1 MPAIWGSPCAWR
13 CLRPV
18 RLRHRDDRVRPPA
31 DAQCGRHARQGRAR
45 TDAQPAA
52 GRAGAGPGLGIDRRG
67 AAGRRRPLR
76 VAAGRISQPMR
87 AGHDRPVPGADG
99 NRYRGPWRPAS
110 GDGQAAAA
118 TRRHGGAGLL
128 RFFHAPALGLDRR
141 ADERAA
147 DRHGSLHAGQ
157 DC

>member
-1 MPAIWGSPCAWR
+1 
-13 CLRPV
+13 
-18 RLRHRDDRVRPPA
+18 
-31 DAQCGRHARQGRAR
+31 
-45 TDAQPAA
+45 
-52 GRAGAGPGLGIDRRG
+52 
-67 AAGRRRPLR
+67 
-76 VAAGRISQPMR
+76 MR

-157 DC
+157 DVWPRRTGNVARHPRLDRGVSVDRQPAGRLDQRAPHFLIALHRPSQGGIFYITISYY